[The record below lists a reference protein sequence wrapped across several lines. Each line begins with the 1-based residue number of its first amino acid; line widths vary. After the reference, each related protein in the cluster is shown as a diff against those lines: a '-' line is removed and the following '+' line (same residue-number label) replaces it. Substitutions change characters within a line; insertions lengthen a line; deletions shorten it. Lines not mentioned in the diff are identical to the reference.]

1 MTSRYLFI
9 LLLSLLP
16 AVVRCEDASD
26 EEVVSMNPFAV
37 TSEEDRGYRATSTLA
52 GTRIKTDLKD
62 VGSAISVVTAEFLQ
76 DTSPAMPQ
84 VPVTV
89 VKKADALVIQFA
101 LATTADKEN
110 ARNTEL
116 NSYIESI
123 DKAVRAVPGVRFEPR
138 EVYLASGDRKRSIIG
153 KGGAITSFAHFVIF
167 ADLSADVRLYQRVK
181 QVRDIL
187 AGLKIDSATTKLLDG
202 PVGLYIRRPS
212 QYRNEILAKVFED
225 LGTVKKGLG
234 PDFEILVSGLS
245 GGVRMRT
252 CSETEVELW
261 IDYSF
266 AIRSIR
272 ELEAKKK

>member
-1 MTSRYLFI
+1 MNSRCLLI
-9 LLLSLLP
+9 LLSLLP

-26 EEVVSMNPFAV
+26 EEVITMNPFAV
-37 TSEEDRGYRATSTLA
+37 TSDEDRGYRATSTLA
-52 GTRIKTDLKD
+52 GTRTRTDLKD

-89 VKKADALVIQFA
+89 VKRADALVIQFA

-110 ARNTEL
+110 ARNIEL

-123 DKAVRAVPGVRFEPR
+123 DKAVRAVPGLRFEPR

-167 ADLSADVRLYQRVK
+167 ADLSADARPFQRVK

-187 AGLKIDSATTKLLDG
+187 AGLKIDTATTKLLDG
-202 PVGLYIRRPS
+202 PVGLYVRRPS
-212 QYRNEILAKVFED
+212 QYRNEILGKIFADVEI
-225 LGTVKKGLG
+225 VKKGLG
-234 PDFEILVSGLS
+234 PEFEVQVSGLS
-245 GGVRMRT
+245 GGVRLRT
-252 CSETEVELW
+252 CSETEIELW
-261 IDYSF
+261 VDYTF

-272 ELEAKKK
+272 EIEAKKK